1 VLRRGNQPG
10 RLAKKL
16 IRRVGDADVALA
28 GAETRPKVLKSLEDA
43 EIQEIRAA
51 VRADARSLEEEIA
64 ELRMEIDSRAERRE
78 RRAELVKD
86 KVEQGRLWRS
96 VGVQERIPQIDLS
109 HPARAVVLFLLAA
122 LDFYVFAQAY
132 AVLAD
137 VAGFGVEW
145 GLGGLL
151 GIAVFMA
158 GVALAHAIKASILA
172 RAQAQMLKAADK
184 AAKEGR
190 IRIDPAVREQLVE
203 SRSSIVALVLTAAIF
218 LTLSVAGVLVRSQG
232 SSTNG
237 GSAVVL
243 FQALI
248 PLVAVAVELY
258 LHDPTERDEPAP
270 NAADRRLERK
280 LAKAERR
287 LRIVAAQVEA
297 KVAQIE
303 KLYRVEEAILEV
315 EQRDMGMRH
324 SDDPPLG
331 TPKEVGALAAASNG
345 HAGALGTG
353 SLAVGAL
360 GPGSLTTNSLGTN
373 GRAGERDRESLERT
387 LKMSRRT

>member
-78 RRAELVKD
+78 RRAEIVKD

-96 VGVQERIPQIDLS
+96 VGVQERIPQMDLS
-109 HPARAVVLFLLAA
+109 HPVRSVVLFLLAA
-122 LDFYVFAQAY
+122 LDFYVFAQSY

-145 GLGGLL
+145 WLGGLL

-172 RAQAQMLKAADK
+172 RAQLQMLKAAD
-184 AAKEGR
+184 AGR
-190 IRIDPAVREQLVE
+190 LKMDQAVRENLVE
-203 SRSSIVALVLTAAIF
+203 SRSSILALLLTATIF
-218 LTLSVAGVLVRSQG
+218 VSLSVAGVLVRTQG
-232 SSTNG
+232 SSTDG
-237 GSAVVL
+237 ESIAVVL

-324 SDDPPLG
+324 SDEYPPG
-331 TPKEVGALAAASNG
+331 TADVGALAAAPNG
-345 HAGALGTG
+345 HAGALGGGPLAAGAIGPG
-353 SLAVGAL
+353 STAVGAI
-360 GPGSLTTNSLGTN
+360 GGGN
-373 GRAGERDRESLERT
+373 GRFAERDRETLERT
-387 LKMSRRT
+387 LKMARRS

>member
-1 VLRRGNQPG
+1 MLRRGNQPG

-78 RRAELVKD
+78 RRAELIKD

-96 VGVQERIPQIDLS
+96 VGVQERIPQMDLS

-122 LDFYVFAQAY
+122 LDFYVFAQSY

-145 GLGGLL
+145 WLGGLL

-172 RAQAQMLKAADK
+172 RAQLQMLQAADH
-184 AAKEGR
+184 GR
-190 IRIDPAVREQLVE
+190 LKIDQGVREHLVE
-203 SRSSIVALVLTAAIF
+203 SRSSIVALLLTAVIF
-218 LTLSVAGVLVRSQG
+218 VTLSVAGVLVRTQG
-232 SSTNG
+232 SATAG
-237 GSAVVL
+237 GSIAVVL

-324 SDDPPLG
+324 SDDHPLG
-331 TPKEVGALAAASNG
+331 AAEVGALAAASNG
-345 HAGALGTG
+345 HPGALGTG

-360 GPGSLTTNSLGTN
+360 GPGSLAGSSLGAN
-373 GRAGERDRESLERT
+373 GRAGERDREALERT
-387 LKMSRRT
+387 LKMARRS

>member
-16 IRRVGDADVALA
+16 IRRVGDADIALA
-28 GAETRPKVLKSLEDA
+28 GAETRPRVLKSLEDA

-78 RRAELVKD
+78 RRAEIVKD

-96 VGVQERIPQIDLS
+96 VGVQERIPQMDLS
-109 HPARAVVLFLLAA
+109 HPVRAVVLCLLAA
-122 LDFYVFAQAY
+122 LDFYVFAQSY

-145 GLGGLL
+145 WLGGLL

-172 RAQAQMLKAADK
+172 RAQAQMLKSAD
-184 AAKEGR
+184 AGR
-190 IRIDPAVREQLVE
+190 LKIEPAVRENLVE
-203 SRSSIVALVLTAAIF
+203 SKSSILALLLTATIF
-218 LTLSVAGVLVRSQG
+218 VSLSVAGVLVRTQG
-232 SSTNG
+232 SSTDS
-237 GSAVVL
+237 GSISVVL

-297 KVAQIE
+297 KIAQIE

-324 SDDPPLG
+324 GDEYPLG
-331 TPKEVGALAAASNG
+331 AAEAGALAAASNG
-345 HAGALGTG
+345 HSSALGGGPLAAGAIGPGAT
-353 SLAVGAL
+353 AVGAL
-360 GPGSLTTNSLGTN
+360 GGGN
-373 GRAGERDRESLERT
+373 GRFERERETLERT
-387 LKMSRRT
+387 LKMTRRS